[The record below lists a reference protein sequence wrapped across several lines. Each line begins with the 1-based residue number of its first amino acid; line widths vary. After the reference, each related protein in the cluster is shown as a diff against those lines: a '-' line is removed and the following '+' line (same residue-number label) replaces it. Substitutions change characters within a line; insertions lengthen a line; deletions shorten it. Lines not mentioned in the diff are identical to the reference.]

1 MRVFQTVSS
10 DSLTVVAEFKRVVVR
25 IQKMSLILRLPDL
38 GAGNRLR
45 IILSYN
51 NLLKP
56 VLGNP
61 DLPDVL
67 HLK

>member
-1 MRVFQTVSS
+1 MRVLQAVSF
-10 DSLTVVAEFKRVVVR
+10 DIFTVVVEFKRVLVR
-25 IQKMSLILRLPDL
+25 IQKMSLILRLPYL
-38 GAGNRLR
+38 GPSNRLW
-45 IILSYN
+45 IFLSFN